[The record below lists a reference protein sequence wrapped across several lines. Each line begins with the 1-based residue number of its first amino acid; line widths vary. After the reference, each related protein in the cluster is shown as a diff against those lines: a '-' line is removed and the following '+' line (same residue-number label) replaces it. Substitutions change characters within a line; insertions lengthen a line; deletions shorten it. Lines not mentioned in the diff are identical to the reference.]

1 MDGIKPLSRRPDMY
15 RTAVKL
21 PVILLLP
28 LCVSACNTWAGFGK
42 DLKHLGKSIEDRAN
56 ESPHTEK

>member
-1 MDGIKPLSRRPDMY
+1 MY

-28 LCVSACNTWAGFGK
+28 LFVSACNTWAGFGK